1 MYLNR
6 SPQKGG
12 AVLKESQDSQSSQG
26 STLPPTDSDES
37 EEEAFESIPTDPMV
51 YSREE
56 FDTGVIVLYM

>member
-1 MYLNR
+1 M
-6 SPQKGG
+6 
-12 AVLKESQDSQSSQG
+12 LKESQDSQSSQG